1 MYMFDCFS
9 PNLIIM
15 NNNNKNSEAPILIPK
30 DSYVEGYIKS
40 IKSIRLECA
49 FHGTILTKN
58 KVIVDKASSVTGDII
73 CENLMLFGRVK
84 GNVFCTGRATMNE
97 GTSVEGKIYASAFTS
112 LTETDSNFIVQ
123 IPKKS
128 ILEKVR
134 GLLND
139 VTTEVGLSK
148 DILLSTIRETFYEH
162 VFARKTNPDDWISY
176 EFTQQKKIV
185 KAKVKPILTN
195 GENSTFSEKKS
206 QLVK

>member
-1 MYMFDCFS
+1 MV
-9 PNLIIM
+9 LINQILSIM
-15 NNNNKNSEAPILIPK
+15 NNNIKNNEAPMLIPK

-40 IKSIRLECA
+40 VKSIRLECA
-49 FHGTILTKN
+49 FHGTILTKS
-58 KVIVDKASSVTGDII
+58 KVIVDKASAVTRDII

-84 GNVFCTGRATMNE
+84 GNVFCSGRVTLNE
-97 GTSVEGKIYASAFTS
+97 GSSVEGKIYASAFTS

-128 ILEKVR
+128 VLDKIR
-134 GLLND
+134 GLLED

-162 VFARKTNPDDWISY
+162 VFARKTNPDDLISH
-176 EFTQQKKIV
+176 EFTQQKKVV
-185 KAKVKPILTN
+185 KPKVKTIIAN
-195 GENSTFSEKKS
+195 GENSAPVVKKS

>member
-1 MYMFDCFS
+1 
-9 PNLIIM
+9 M
-15 NNNNKNSEAPILIPK
+15 NNNNKNNEAPILIPK

-40 IKSIRLECA
+40 VKSIRLEYA

-58 KVIVDKASSVTGDII
+58 KVIVDKASAVTGDII

-84 GNVFCTGRATMNE
+84 GNVFCTGRGTMNE
-97 GTSVEGKIYASAFTS
+97 GSSVEGKIYASAFTS

-128 ILEKVR
+128 IIEKVR
-134 GLLND
+134 GLLDD

-162 VFARKTNPDDWISY
+162 VFARKANPNDLISH
-176 EFTQQKKIV
+176 EFTQQKKV
-185 KAKVKPILTN
+185 TKPKVKTIIAN
-195 GENSTFSEKKS
+195 GENSTPVVKKS

>member
-1 MYMFDCFS
+1 
-9 PNLIIM
+9 M
-15 NNNNKNSEAPILIPK
+15 NNNNKNNEAPILIPK

-40 IKSIRLECA
+40 VKSIRLECA
-49 FHGTILTKN
+49 FHGTILIKN
-58 KVIVDKASSVTGDII
+58 KVIIDKASAVTGDII

-84 GNVFCTGRATMNE
+84 GNVFCTGRVTMNE
-97 GTSVEGKIYASAFTS
+97 GSSVEGKIYASAFTS

-128 ILEKVR
+128 IIEKVR
-134 GLLND
+134 GLLDD

-162 VFARKTNPDDWISY
+162 VFARKANPNDLISH
-176 EFTQQKKIV
+176 EFTQQKKV
-185 KAKVKPILTN
+185 TKPKVKTIIAN
-195 GENSTFSEKKS
+195 GENLTPVVKKS

>member
-1 MYMFDCFS
+1 
-9 PNLIIM
+9 M
-15 NNNNKNSEAPILIPK
+15 NNNKVSESPILIPK
-30 DSYVEGYIKS
+30 DSYVEGYVKS

-58 KVIVDKASSVTGDII
+58 KVIIDEASEVTGDII
-73 CENLMLFGRVK
+73 CENLMLFGHVK
-84 GNVFCTGRATMNE
+84 GNVFCTGRVTMNE
-97 GTSVEGKIYASAFTS
+97 GSSVEGKIYTSAFTS
-112 LTETDSNFIVQ
+112 LTETNSSFIVQ

-139 VTTEVGLSK
+139 MTTEVGLSK
-148 DILLSTIRETFYEH
+148 DILLSTMRETFYEH
-162 VFARKTNPDDWISY
+162 VFARKTNPNDLISH

-185 KAKVKPILTN
+185 KPKVKAILSN
-195 GENSTFSEKKS
+195 GENSAQIEKKH